1 MLFWPEEEEE
11 EEDGVGEWEW
21 ETEIAPILH
30 VIPVPRLSRVGRRHY
45 AGSSYNRFEAL
56 QKRGPWGS
64 LYDWRWIELIIR
76 HLDYSQEMHKLR
88 WLR

>member
-11 EEDGVGEWEW
+11 EGVGEWEW

-56 QKRGPWGS
+56 QKRGYWGS

-76 HLDYSQEMHKLR
+76 HLDYSQEMHKL
-88 WLR
+88 